1 MRTIDPSIILAAMA
15 TLETPPL
22 PPPNGGVRLV
32 PRKRRVTFA
41 PVTPTAITFSRCA

>member
-22 PPPNGGVRLV
+22 SPQPQRLDAQ
-32 PRKRRVTFA
+32 RRRRTTYA
-41 PVTPTAITFSRCA
+41 PVTPSAIVFSRCA